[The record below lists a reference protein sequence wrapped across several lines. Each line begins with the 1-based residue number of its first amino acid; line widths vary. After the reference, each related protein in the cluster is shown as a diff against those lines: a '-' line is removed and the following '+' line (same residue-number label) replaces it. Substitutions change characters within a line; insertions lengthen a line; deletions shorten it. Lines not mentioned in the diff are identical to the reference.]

1 MRKITKFFI
10 FFLLFISL
18 AGNLLNLGIWQ
29 RLKDSSEAWDKRNLH
44 HWLSI
49 QSRVED
55 LEEAAQVF
63 DAEDGEK
70 DETEAEPPETTVE
83 ETTESASEAAT
94 EASAE

>member
-1 MRKITKFFI
+1 MKKITKFFI
-10 FFLLFISL
+10 FLLLFVSL

-29 RLKDSSEAWDKRNLH
+29 RLKESSEAWDKRNLH

-63 DAEDGEK
+63 GAEDGEK
-70 DETEAEPPETTVE
+70 DETIAEPPETTVE
-83 ETTESASEAAT
+83 ETTALASEPVT